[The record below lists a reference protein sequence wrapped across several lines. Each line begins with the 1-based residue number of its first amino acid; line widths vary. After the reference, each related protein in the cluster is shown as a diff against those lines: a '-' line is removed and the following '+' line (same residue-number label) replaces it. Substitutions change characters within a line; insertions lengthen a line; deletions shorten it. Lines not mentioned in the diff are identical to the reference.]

1 MMSKSGTRRHDPWL
15 NELVHCKHNICDWDL
30 LEEQHHL
37 LVDRLH
43 RSGQPLDSI
52 VALQISDDP
61 DFQRLN
67 AEAIFS
73 QKYAFPAPASPL
85 RQRSAPARHEGSKGR
100 LRLAYM
106 SGDFRTHAT
115 SQLIIELIERHD
127 RSRFEII
134 GISVGPNEKS
144 PMRRH
149 LKKAFDKFIDCSNL
163 GPAEI
168 AAAVRKQDIQILIDL
183 SGYTDY
189 SLLQVLGFRPAPLQ
203 VHYLGFPGTLACPWV
218 DYLVVDPFIVP
229 PGSERHYTEA
239 LCYLP
244 NTYQVTSH
252 RALAGE
258 TVPSRASQ
266 CLPEEAFVFCS
277 FNNQMKL
284 QRATYEVWLDILRRV
299 TGSVLWLFTRNEA
312 ALSNLKAYA
321 ASRGVA
327 EDRIIAAGLVK
338 AEEHLAR
345 QALADLFLDSF
356 PYNGHTTTSDAL
368 WAGVP
373 VLTYSGRSFASRVAG
388 SLLRAH
394 GMEDLITSSVSEYA
408 DLAVKIALTP
418 GMADD
423 LKARALANRDAYPLF
438 NTERFCRDFET
449 ALVKMWQR
457 FERGEP
463 PAGLLA
469 SD

>member
-1 MMSKSGTRRHDPWL
+1 M
-15 NELVHCKHNICDWDL
+15 I
-30 LEEQHHL
+30 
-37 LVDRLH
+37 
-43 RSGQPLDSI
+43 
-52 VALQISDDP
+52 
-61 DFQRLN
+61 
-67 AEAIFS
+67 
-73 QKYAFPAPASPL
+73 
-85 RQRSAPARHEGSKGR
+85 ARIRGR
-100 LRLAYM
+100 P
-106 SGDFRTHAT
+106 
-115 SQLIIELIERHD
+115 
-127 RSRFEII
+127 RF
-134 GISVGPNEKS
+134 
-144 PMRRH
+144 
-149 LKKAFDKFIDCSNL
+149 
-163 GPAEI
+163 

-229 PGSERHYTEA
+229 PGSETLHRGA
-239 LCYLP
+239 LLSTQYISGDLP
-244 NTYQVTSH
+244 QSIG
-252 RALAGE
+252 RR
-258 TVPSRASQ
+258 TVPNSRKPVLARGGVRILLVQQSD
-266 CLPEEAFVFCS
+266 EAPV
-277 FNNQMKL
+277 
-284 QRATYEVWLDILRRV
+284 RDLRGMARHPAAGHGIGLV
-299 TGSVLWLFTRNEA
+299 AVNEA

-338 AEEHLAR
+338 AEAHLAR

-457 FERGEP
+457 FKRGTP
-463 PAGLLA
+463 RWASCIGLGA
-469 SD
+469 WCPQS